1 MADPRFFHKEGPF
14 TLGDLASRIEAT
26 VHTGSDKTVSI
37 QDVAP
42 LDTAGVGEIS
52 FLDNPKYVDAFAA
65 TAATACIV
73 GRKFI
78 EKAPDGV
85 ALLVSDQPY
94 RSYALAAQCFYPGS
108 CRPSDTYGDAATM
121 SAGAHVHVSAKIA
134 DGATIEP
141 GAVVS
146 AGCEIGSGA
155 VISSNAV
162 VAKGTTVGRDSYIG
176 PGASV
181 SHAHVGDRVIIHAG
195 VRIGQDGFGF
205 AMGLPTH
212 EKIPQLGRVIIQ
224 DDVEIGANS
233 TIDRGAGPDTIIGAG
248 TKIDNLVQIGH
259 NVVIGQGCII
269 VAQSGLAGSGELGDY
284 VALGARVG
292 MLGHIKLGDGVQIAS
307 RSSVIHDVPA
317 GARWGGT
324 PARPVREWQRELIA
338 LQKMAKE
345 YGKRKSSG
353 DGN

>member
-1 MADPRFFHKEGPF
+1 MADPRFFRKEGPF
-14 TLGDLASRIEAT
+14 TLEDLASRVEAS
-26 VHTGSDKTVSI
+26 VHEGSDGSVSLT
-37 QDVAP
+37 DVAP
-42 LDTAGVGEIS
+42 LDTAGEGEIS
-52 FLDNPKYVDAFAA
+52 FLDNPKYVDAFASTHA
-65 TAATACIV
+65 SACIV
-73 GRKFI
+73 SGKFVD
-78 EKAPDGV
+78 KAPAGL

-94 RSYALAAQCFYPGS
+94 RSYALAAQCFYPDS
-108 CRPSDTYGDAATM
+108 CRPPSTFSDENGVTL
-121 SAGAHVHVSAKIA
+121 GAHVHSGAKLGE
-134 DGATIEP
+134 DVTVEP

-146 AGCEIGSGA
+146 ADCEIGSGA
-155 VISSNAV
+155 VIASNAV
-162 VAKGTTVGRDSYIG
+162 VTKGTTIGRGTYIG
-176 PGASV
+176 PGATV
-181 SHAHVGDRVIIHAG
+181 SHSHIGDRVIVHAG

-224 DDVEIGANS
+224 DDVEIGANT
-233 TIDRGAGPDTIIGAG
+233 TIDRGAGPDTVIGAG

-292 MLGHIKLGDGVQIAS
+292 LLGHIKLGDGVQIAS

-324 PARPVREWQRELIA
+324 PAKPVREWQRELIA
-338 LQKMAKE
+338 LQKMAKD
-345 YGKRKSSG
+345 YGKKKG
-353 DGN
+353 TTAGK

>member
-26 VHTGSDKTVSI
+26 VHAGADETVSI
-37 QDVAP
+37 EDVAP

-52 FLDNPKYVDAFAA
+52 FLDNPKYVDAFAS
-65 TAATACIV
+65 TSATACVV
-73 GRKFI
+73 GRKFV
-78 EKAPDGV
+78 EKAPASI

-94 RSYALAAQCFYPGS
+94 RSYALAAQCFYPSS
-108 CRPSDTYGDAATM
+108 CRPTDTYGDATAI
-121 SAGAHVHVSAKIA
+121 SPGAHVNISAKIGE
-134 DGATIEP
+134 GATIEP

-146 AGCEIGSGA
+146 AGCDIGSGA
-155 VISSNAV
+155 VISSGAV
-162 VAKGTTVGRDSYIG
+162 VAKGTTVGRDSYVG
-176 PGASV
+176 PGATL

-195 VRIGQDGFGF
+195 VCIGQDGFGF

-345 YGKRKSSG
+345 YGKKKG
-353 DGN
+353 QGAGN